1 MNVHFILNGTP
12 HSPDCIPGEN
22 VRNILFSLGMHSV
35 RNSDDG
41 YGFAGS
47 DAILFNGRI
56 VNASLLIAAQL
67 EGAVIETA
75 ESLGKWNELSDVQQ
89 AMVDVGVIQ
98 SGYNDPAAALILTD
112 LIKRIP
118 EPDRDQIDDALS
130 GLFSRDAGYQQF
142 YEVIDL
148 LVKRRKDPHYKAD
161 NAPAF
166 RDDLTVVGKVT
177 PKTDAA
183 VMVQAKPCYVE
194 DRIPANTCVIKMLR
208 SPHAHA
214 LITRL
219 DVSKAEALPGV
230 VHVITH
236 KNCPDVYYTPG
247 GQSAPE
253 PSPLDRRMFG
263 KKLRHVGDRVAAV
276 VAENEAI
283 ALKALSLIEVNL

>member
-35 RNSDDG
+35 RNSDD
-41 YGFAGS
+41 GFAGS

-194 DRIPANTCVIKMLR
+194 DRIPANTAQPAR
-208 SPHAHA
+208 SRADHP
-214 LITRL
+214 
-219 DVSKAEALPGV
+219 PG
-230 VHVITH
+230 
-236 KNCPDVYYTPG
+236 C
-247 GQSAPE
+247 Q
-253 PSPLDRRMFG
+253 
-263 KKLRHVGDRVAAV
+263 
-276 VAENEAI
+276 
-283 ALKALSLIEVNL
+283 